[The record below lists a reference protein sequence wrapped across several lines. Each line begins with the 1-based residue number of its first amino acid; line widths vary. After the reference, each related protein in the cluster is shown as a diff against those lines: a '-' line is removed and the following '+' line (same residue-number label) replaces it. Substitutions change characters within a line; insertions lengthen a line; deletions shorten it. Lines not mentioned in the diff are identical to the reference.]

1 MCSLVYDLAVE
12 HALQAVWSIGQFD
25 SGCVCVSMARVRI
38 NRLVGSDGVARP
50 NHAPLL
56 QFVLPVWAQCLSSFR
71 AERCP
76 FNLEMDE

>member
-12 HALQAVWSIGQFD
+12 HALQAVRQWL
-25 SGCVCVSMARVRI
+25 CVCVSVARVRI